1 MNRRNLKTVILSN
14 DELIEILDTVETS
27 IHKDVLPSLESLIKQ
42 TKDLNKITDNVLYGR
57 LKLKHDDEFFKRVE
71 KIVVKYNEILPSL
84 KDKIKNE
91 LSDNITST
99 SGNINNNIALSM
111 ISAGVFLSTTLVG
124 LIQFIVA
131 NNYSEQK
138 VGMDKK
144 LVSFNI
150 KNTLLLVKVLP
161 EFEKADFKKIV
172 ETIGEIPILK
182 TLRYEETSDIPVELA
197 FGFFKDTFKLK
208 SDTLNLIKSFITST
222 TDNDNAVSF
231 IGNPIYHI
239 RLLLV
244 DIDELRLESYN
255 NEVRLLELRILE
267 LKSKDTDKSEIRK
280 AIKYYEDKVTSL
292 RLKIEKIS
300 KID

>member
-182 TLRYEETSDIPVELA
+182 TLRYEETSDIRVDLTA
-197 FGFFKDTFKLK
+197 GFLNDTFKWK
-208 SDTLNLIKSFITST
+208 SNTLNLIKSFITST
-222 TDNDNAVSF
+222 IDNDDQLRF
-231 IGNPIYHI
+231 ICNPIYHTSW
-239 RLLLV
+239 LHV
-244 DIDELRLESYN
+244 GIDEY
-255 NEVRLLELRILE
+255 I
-267 LKSKDTDKSEIRK
+267 
-280 AIKYYEDKVTSL
+280 
-292 RLKIEKIS
+292 
-300 KID
+300 